1 MHSTSTLESGLEG
14 AGTPLAVPRPGL
26 WTRVMGLLDGCL
38 SEPLRR
44 GSPVELSRARLL
56 VGVIALMLLCS
67 LIFLTNTLVTGNT
80 YQWGMLGMTAVCG
93 AGFLGALA
101 LLRWRPSTRIPA
113 LLLCSFL
120 LLGVMASAYS
130 RGEQAIATHST
141 VMLIPLLTVYL
152 LGVRLGMLFAL
163 LTAVHVAVLH
173 PLAFGYYTSRTW
185 GQSLFAALFVVS
197 GGLVCWLFTASRDE
211 AQTALEDALRT
222 LRDREG
228 KLASVLEH
236 TQDVVCSLDAQG
248 RLLTMNPALRKL
260 HQRLQG
266 RELRP
271 GEVLIPQ
278 GSTDLRVQWQGLFAQ
293 VLSGRS
299 VQTEV
304 NLTDGAQPIVLDVSL
319 EPILGPGGA
328 VEGVTLFGRDITAR
342 KEAEARLS
350 ELHRNL
356 LDVSRQAGMAEIAT
370 GVLHNVG
377 NTLNS
382 VNVSAGLVA
391 ERLRTLRVAGVAR
404 TAELLE
410 AHAEDLPAFFASD
423 PRGRQ
428 LPGYLRALSGQ
439 LAGEQA
445 ALLDEVRVLNENVE
459 HIKAV
464 VSMQQAHARTA
475 AMVEPVT
482 VPQLLDDA
490 LRLHAVSFERLGIQL
505 RTEYGVVPP
514 VMVDRHK
521 LLQVLL
527 NLLSNARHALL
538 DSERADKRITL
549 RVACTPGERLRI
561 EVADNG
567 MGVAPEHM
575 PRMFSQGFT
584 TKKAGHGFGL
594 HISALAAEEMGGS
607 LICSS
612 AGRGQGATFII
623 ELPVR
628 AEESKE

>member
-1 MHSTSTLESGLEG
+1 MRL
-14 AGTPLAVPRPGL
+14 V
-26 WTRVMGLLDGCL
+26 GLLDGCL

-44 GSPVELSRARLL
+44 ASPVELSRARLL
-56 VGVIALMLLCS
+56 AGAVVLLTVSGLLSLVRSLLSDNAYQRGSAVTSGVCLL
-67 LIFLTNTLVTGNT
+67 
-80 YQWGMLGMTAVCG
+80 
-93 AGFLGALA
+93 GFLAALG
-101 LLRWRPSTRIPA
+101 LLRWRPSTRVPA
-113 LLLCSFL
+113 LLLCSFIM
-120 LLGVMASAYS
+120 LGALGAAYF
-130 RGEQAIATHST
+130 RGEQSVATHAT
-141 VMLIPLLTVYL
+141 VMLVPLLSVYL
-152 LGVRLGMLFAL
+152 LGVRLGMLFSL
-163 LTAVHVAVLH
+163 LTALHVGLLH
-173 PLAFGYYTSRTW
+173 PLAFGYYSDESRW
-185 GQSLFAALFVVS
+185 GSSFFAALFVVS
-197 GGLVCWLFTASRDE
+197 AGLVSWLFTAARD
-211 AQTALEDALRT
+211 AAHSALEEALRT

-236 TQDVVCSLDAQG
+236 TQDVVCSLDGHG
-248 RLLTMNPALRKL
+248 RLLTMNPALRRL
-260 HQRLQG
+260 YQRLQG
-266 RELRP
+266 RELRQ
-271 GEVLIPQ
+271 GEVLIPE
-278 GSTDLRVQWQGLFAQ
+278 GGTGLRGQWQALLAQ

-299 VQTEV
+299 AHTEV
-304 NLTDGAQPIVLDVSL
+304 SLSDGAQPIVLDVSL
-319 EPILGPGGA
+319 EPILSPDGG
-328 VEGVTLFGRDITAR
+328 VVGVTMFGRDITAR
-342 KEAEARLS
+342 KEAEARLG

-382 VNVSAGLVA
+382 VNVSAGLVS
-391 ERLRTLRVAGVAR
+391 ERLRALRVSGVERAAG
-404 TAELLE
+404 LLE
-410 AHAEDLPAFFASD
+410 EHARDLPAFFTSD

-439 LAGEQA
+439 LSGEQA

-475 AMVEPVT
+475 GMVEPVT

-521 LLQVLL
+521 LLQILL

-538 DSERADKRITL
+538 DSGRPDKHITL
-549 RVACTPGERLRI
+549 RVACPSEQRLRI

-567 MGVAPEHM
+567 IGVAPEHM
-575 PRMFSQGFT
+575 SRMFSQGFT

-607 LICSS
+607 LTCSS

-623 ELPVR
+623 ELPMR
-628 AEESKE
+628 AEESKA

>member
-1 MHSTSTLESGLEG
+1 MRLL
-14 AGTPLAVPRPGL
+14 
-26 WTRVMGLLDGCL
+26 GLLDGGV
-38 SEPLRR
+38 SEALRR

-56 VGVIALMLLCS
+56 VGVVGLLLVCS
-67 LIFLTNTLVTGNT
+67 LIFLTSALVTGNA
-80 YQWGMLGMTAVCG
+80 YQRGMLGMTGVCA
-93 AGFLGALA
+93 AGFLGALV
-101 LLRWRPSTRIPA
+101 LLRWGTSTRIPA
-113 LLLCSFL
+113 LLLSSFMT
-120 LLGVMASAYS
+120 LGVMASAYS
-130 RGEQAIATHST
+130 RGEQIVAVHAT
-141 VMLIPLLTVYL
+141 VMLIPLFTVYL
-152 LGVRLGMLFAL
+152 LGVRLGMLFAA
-163 LTAVHVAVLH
+163 LTAVHVGLVH
-173 PLAFGYYTSRTW
+173 PLTFGYVDVKTW
-185 GQSLFAALFVVS
+185 GQSFFAALFVVCA
-197 GGLVCWLFTASRDE
+197 GLVCWLFTAARDE
-211 AQTALEDALRT
+211 ALTALEDALRT

-260 HQRLQG
+260 YQRLQG
-266 RELRP
+266 RELWQ

-278 GSTDLRVQWQGLFAQ
+278 GTTGLPLQWQPLFAQ
-293 VLSGRS
+293 VLAGRS

-304 NLTDGAQPIVLDVSL
+304 NLAEGAQPLVLDVSL
-319 EPILGPGGA
+319 EPILGAGGA
-328 VEGVTLFGRDITAR
+328 VEGVTVFGRDITAR

-391 ERLRTLRVAGVAR
+391 ERLRALRVAGVAR
-404 TAELLE
+404 AAGLLE
-410 AHAEDLPAFFASD
+410 EHAHDLPAFFSKD
-423 PRGRQ
+423 PRGQ
-428 LPGYLRALSGQ
+428 QFPGYLRALSGQ
-439 LAGEQA
+439 LSGEQA
-445 ALLDEVRVLNENVE
+445 ALLEEVRALNENVD

-464 VSMQQAHARTA
+464 VSMQQAHARSA
-475 AMVEPVT
+475 AMVEPVM

-538 DSERADKRITL
+538 DSGRPDKRITL
-549 RVACTPGERLRI
+549 RVACTPEERLRI

-567 MGVAPEHM
+567 VGVAPEHM
-575 PRMFSQGFT
+575 ARMFSQGFT

-607 LICSS
+607 LTCSS

>member
-1 MHSTSTLESGLEG
+1 MHSTSILESRLEE
-14 AGTPLAVPRPGL
+14 AGTPLPAHRPGPWMRL
-26 WTRVMGLLDGCL
+26 MGLLDGCL

-56 VGVIALMLLCS
+56 VGVIGLLLLCS
-67 LIFLTNTLVTGNT
+67 LLFLTNTLVTGNT
-80 YQWGMLGMTAVCG
+80 YQGGMLGMTAVCA
-93 AGFLGALA
+93 AGFLGALG
-101 LLRWRPSTRIPA
+101 LLR
-113 LLLCSFL
+113 
-120 LLGVMASAYS
+120 
-130 RGEQAIATHST
+130 
-141 VMLIPLLTVYL
+141 
-152 LGVRLGMLFAL
+152 
-163 LTAVHVAVLH
+163 
-173 PLAFGYYTSRTW
+173 
-185 GQSLFAALFVVS
+185 
-197 GGLVCWLFTASRDE
+197 WLFTAARDE
-211 AQTALEDALRT
+211 AQTALEEALRT

-228 KLASVLEH
+228 KLASVLEN
-236 TQDVVCSLDAQG
+236 TQEVVCSLDAQG
-248 RLLTMNPALRKL
+248 RLLTMNPALCRL
-260 HQRLQG
+260 SQRLQG
-266 RELRP
+266 REPRQ
-271 GEVLIPQ
+271 GEVLISQ
-278 GSTDLRVQWQGLFAQ
+278 GGTGLRAHWQALLARGLAGQ
-293 VLSGRS
+293 S
-299 VQTEV
+299 VHTEV
-304 NLTDGAQPIVLDVSL
+304 DLSDGARPLVLDVSM
-319 EPILGPGGA
+319 EPMAGPGGA
-328 VEGVTLFGRDITAR
+328 VEGVTVFGRDITAR
-342 KEAEARLS
+342 KEAEARLG

-391 ERLRTLRVAGVAR
+391 ERLRALRVSGVGRVAG
-404 TAELLE
+404 LLE
-410 AHAEDLPAFFASD
+410 EHASDLPAFFASD

-439 LAGEQA
+439 LSGEQA
-445 ALLDEVRVLNENVE
+445 ALLDEVRVLNENVD

-464 VSMQQAHARTA
+464 VSMQQAQARSA

-521 LLQVLL
+521 LLQILL

-538 DSERADKRITL
+538 DSERADKCITL

-567 MGVAPEHM
+567 MGVSPEHR
-575 PRMFSQGFT
+575 PRLFSQGFT

-607 LICSS
+607 LTCFS
-612 AGRGQGATFII
+612 AGRGLGATFII
-623 ELPVR
+623 ELPMR
-628 AEESKE
+628 AEESRE